1 MLRRI
6 DGDTSEHIAGAFE
19 RIPLDKR
26 IGDLTHGRK
35 DLLRFLLRRKRLQT
49 PGRGH
54 LDVDTEAISNQSDL
68 MEQFLRHARDD
79 LCMNITTETVFVPQK
94 PQRL

>member
-6 DGDTSEHIAGAFE
+6 DGDAAKHIAGAFE
-19 RIPLDKR
+19 RVPLDKR
-26 IGDLTHGRK
+26 ISDLTHGRK
-35 DLLRFLLRRKRLQT
+35 ALLRFLLRRKSLQT
-49 PGRGH
+49 PSRGH
-54 LDVDTEAISNQSDL
+54 LDVDAEAIGNQSDL
-68 MEQFLRHARDD
+68 MEQFLRHTRDN

>member
-6 DGDTSEHIAGAFE
+6 DGDAAKHIAGAFE
-19 RIPLDKR
+19 RVPLDKR

-35 DLLRFLLRRKRLQT
+35 DLLRFLLRRKSLQT

-54 LDVDTEAISNQSDL
+54 LDVDAEAISNQSDL

>member
-6 DGDTSEHIAGAFE
+6 DGDAAKHIAGAFE
-19 RIPLDKR
+19 RVPLDKR
-26 IGDLTHGRK
+26 ISDLTHGRK
-35 DLLRFLLRRKRLQT
+35 DLLWFLLRRKSLQT

-54 LDVDTEAISNQSDL
+54 LDVDAEAISNQSDL

-79 LCMNITTETVFVPQK
+79 LCMNIATETVFVPQK